1 MNTRMELWKEYREG
15 IERNASLQKAVME
28 SNEKL
33 NILHSRLLK
42 VYPEYGEK
50 YSTKLSQFEAAV
62 NKIEQSPS
70 IPINGISTLLE
81 EINKIDNTNDSSF
94 SSINNIEFGSDEL
107 IETLKSISERKLK
120 KVEYISTASNNVMFG
135 KTNVVMLG
143 EKMEEFRIAIDG
155 PSGSGKSTVAKQI
168 AKKYNLK
175 YINTGLVYRAVALKL
190 IEDKINIDDAIAVE
204 SSLNS
209 IKVKLL
215 RNEIVE
221 LNGIEV
227 SDALRSDLVSQNA
240 SIIATYPAV
249 RKYAVNIQKSES
261 ARSGVIMDGRD
272 TTFKIMPNADFK
284 FFLDTSPEVRAKRR
298 LSQNEEFGYS
308 TDYDKILKE
317 IKTRDHRDRTRKVDP
332 LHKTKDAYLINASDM
347 TIEEVVEKI
356 IQIIEK

>member
-1 MNTRMELWKEYREG
+1 
-15 IERNASLQKAVME
+15 
-28 SNEKL
+28 
-33 NILHSRLLK
+33 
-42 VYPEYGEK
+42 
-50 YSTKLSQFEAAV
+50 
-62 NKIEQSPS
+62 
-70 IPINGISTLLE
+70 
-81 EINKIDNTNDSSF
+81 
-94 SSINNIEFGSDEL
+94 
-107 IETLKSISERKLK
+107 
-120 KVEYISTASNNVMFG
+120 
-135 KTNVVMLG
+135 
-143 EKMEEFRIAIDG
+143 MEEFRIAIDG